1 MSEGTGQRGK
11 PRGGRVGIGA
21 IGGAGGP
28 GRNGEV
34 GELEWKY
41 QGQIDYQ
48 AIRRL
53 WRPEGP
59 KYGRGMQPPP
69 QNFNGTRQH
78 QPTLEL
84 LIEETDI
91 VKRKQEAL

>member
-28 GRNGEV
+28 GRYGEA
-34 GELEWKY
+34 GELEGKY

-78 QPTLEL
+78 
-84 LIEETDI
+84 
-91 VKRKQEAL
+91 